1 MKMAEKNGK
10 EITTMKRNKM
20 MRIASVLLIA
30 ALLST
35 SMISG
40 TFAKYVTSAEAGDT
54 ARVAKWGV
62 TVTAAGSLF
71 DTTYN
76 DTPPAD
82 DDAGGSSLTYTVV
95 SSTTDA
101 VVAPGTANTEQ
112 ANETDQALHISV
124 LGTPEVAVNVAFDVT
139 NVKDV
144 KLPAGSLLD
153 FTTGNDSEDR
163 FNLAADYYPVQFT
176 LTRNGTAV
184 VTDGKLADVKTA
196 LEALNGNYPANTN
209 LDNVIGN
216 LVLTW
221 HWTFEENDK
230 ADTALG
236 QIAAGEYSLTGSEIN
251 ASIDIAVSVTQVD

>member
-1 MKMAEKNGK
+1 MKK
-10 EITTMKRNKM
+10 NKM
-20 MRIASVLLIA
+20 MRVA
-30 ALLST
+30 AVMLVCVLLST
-35 SMISG
+35 SIISG
-40 TFAKYVTSAEAGDT
+40 TFAKYVTSAAAGDT

-76 DTPPAD
+76 DTAPAD
-82 DDAGGSSLTYTVV
+82 NNAGGSSLMFTVV

-101 VVAPGTANTEQ
+101 VVAPGTNNTEQ
-112 ANETDQALHISV
+112 ANETDKALHISV
-124 LGTPEVAVNVAFDVT
+124 LGAPEVAVNVAFDVT

-144 KLPAGSLLD
+144 KLPAGNLLD
-153 FTTGNDSEDR
+153 FTTGNDSEDT
-163 FNLAADYYPVQFT
+163 FTLAADYYPVQFT

-184 VTDGKLADVKTA
+184 VTDGKLADVKTE

-209 LDNVIGN
+209 LNDAIGN

-221 HWTFEENDK
+221 HWTFEENDR

-236 QIAAGEYSLTGSEIN
+236 QIAAGQYTLGGSEIN
-251 ASIDIAVSVTQVD
+251 ASINIAVSVTQVD